1 MWMMVSNCQPIDVNG
16 HVCTTFLFPVVHYK
30 LFGLKSVKE
39 QVHVSVQHNQVPH
52 IPLQAVSSLQMIPAH
67 YGIICKF
74 ERAGIEEGVQQT
86 ALGQNDDR
94 GNVVAQSDLLGSIC
108 QKVQYLWSQGFE
120 FAFGFQFCQGL
131 SFNFYLLLSIASLKS
146 CLYFISTLYLLFN

>member
-1 MWMMVSNCQPIDVNG
+1 
-16 HVCTTFLFPVVHYK
+16 
-30 LFGLKSVKE
+30 
-39 QVHVSVQHNQVPH
+39 
-52 IPLQAVSSLQMIPAH
+52 MIPAH
-67 YGIICKF
+67 YGIICKL

-120 FAFGFQFCQGL
+120 FAFGF
-131 SFNFYLLLSIASLKS
+131 
-146 CLYFISTLYLLFN
+146 